1 MNKERVFETIE
12 VIEDEIILL
21 EKRKTEMMTEIKEKC
36 LKLLEEIHGI
46 TIGTETFDGIF
57 KVSNIK
63 INSCNKNIS
72 YRLEGFEKQK
82 DGSFGKKEYF
92 IKYIYIERNEDG

>member
-21 EKRKTEMMTEIKEKC
+21 EKRILKMKDEIKEKC
-36 LKLLEEIHGI
+36 FQLLKDKHGI
-46 TIGTETFDGIF
+46 TIGIEIQGYKI
-57 KVSNIK
+57 SNIK
-63 INSCNKNIS
+63 VNSYNKNIS

-92 IKYIYIERNEDG
+92 IKYVYIERNEDE